1 MKCIHVPLAEMLTY
15 LYLSVATFC
24 QFILEHHP
32 HLWLTFG
39 DALIFLDPIW
49 YKDIGLL
56 A

>member
-1 MKCIHVPLAEMLTY
+1 MKCIHVPLAEMLNY